1 MLQLEIRDIQ
11 LLLRKSPNSFI
22 ERVVM
27 NIGGHYK
34 NVDGI
39 FVAPKKGMYLFAWT
53 VCTYIANYVM
63 TELMADNTMISR
75 AGEQEGSGT
84 YCNCGSITAVCRMD
98 KDKHA

>member
-22 ERVVM
+22 ERVVK

-63 TELMADNTMISR
+63 TELMADNTMISS

>member
-63 TELMADNTMISR
+63 TELMADNTMISS